1 MLEHLTHLTM
11 SHNKLAAV
19 PPSIGELANLELLNL
34 FNNAI
39 EELPTSLSGMQKLK
53 ILNLGYFCCI

>member
-1 MLEHLTHLTM
+1 M

-34 FNNAI
+34 FNNTI

-53 ILNLGYFCCI
+53 ILNLG